1 MVVFLQCKKGSYDT
15 QKSKLIVGIVAQ
27 KENKN
32 KMIKYLLIFC
42 FSIEKNK
49 LLWYNS
55 KLKTLLK
62 RWW

>member
-1 MVVFLQCKKGSYDT
+1 MVVFLQCKKGRYDT

-55 KLKTLLK
+55 KL
-62 RWW
+62 